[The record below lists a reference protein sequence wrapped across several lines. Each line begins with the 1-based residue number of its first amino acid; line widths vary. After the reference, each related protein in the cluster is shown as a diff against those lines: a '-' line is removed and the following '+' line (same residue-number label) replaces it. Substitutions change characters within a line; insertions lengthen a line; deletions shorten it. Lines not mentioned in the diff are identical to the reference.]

1 MEKTND
7 KQWTRAIAFIVL
19 VMWMGLSSALAQSI
33 TVKGQ
38 VLDAKSKEPL
48 IGVSVLEKGTT
59 NGTITD
65 FDGNYVLNV
74 AKGRILVFSYVG
86 YTTQEIAVN
95 QPCFNRF
102 AERRYANPE
111 RGCSCRIWCSE
122 KEFCYWFY
130 LTGKS

>member
-86 YTTQEIAVN
+86 YTTQEIAV
-95 QPCFNRF
+95 RF